1 MNKKQKKRLYKIS
14 AGFLLFAIA
23 LILRKTELFFAPITA
38 VIFFII
44 AYIIVGKDTLLA
56 AYRNIKGGD
65 IFDENFLM
73 GIATLGAFAIG
84 EYPEAVAVILFYEVG
99 ELFQSIAVDKSR
111 KSITELMDIRPD
123 YANLQQADGSIER
136 VDPYDVEIGDIIQ
149 IKPGEKVPI
158 DGIVIKGE
166 AFLDTSALTGESV
179 PRKVGIGDEVL
190 SGFID
195 TNAVLEVRTTKYFAD
210 STASKIL
217 EMVEMASSRKSK
229 QETFITKFAR
239 VYTPIVVFSAIAIAL
254 IPPLFTGFDFITW
267 LYRALTFLV
276 VSCPCALV
284 ISVPLSFFAGIGAAS
299 NIGILVKGSN
309 YLEALANA
317 DIGVFDKTG
326 TLTEGRFEV
335 TDIVCANS
343 GSKSKEEILEMAALA
358 EYYSSHPIALSI
370 KKAYGKDIEEA
381 RISDL
386 EEISG
391 HGIYLKVDSKTVLVG
406 NAKLMD
412 RYQVSME
419 EADVFGTVVYI
430 AIDLEFAGYIVI
442 SDIIK
447 EDAASALSGLKRLGL
462 SKLIMLTGDHKKAA
476 SAVAKDIGLDEVYAE
491 LLPYEKVE
499 MVEKALASKKA
510 DKTLFFVGDGINDAP
525 VLARADIGIAM
536 GGLGSDAAIEAADI
550 VLMTDE
556 PSKLI
561 QAIKL
566 ARRTLRISQENIYF
580 AIGIKIAVLILS
592 ALGLASM
599 WAAIFADTGVAVI
612 AILNSMRNMDTKKL

>member
-1 MNKKQKKRLYKIS
+1 MNKKQKKRLYKIL

-23 LILRKTELFFAPITA
+23 LILRKTELFFAPIS
-38 VIFFII
+38 VIILFII
-44 AYIIVGKDTLLA
+44 AYLIVGRDTLLT
-56 AYRNIKGGD
+56 AYRNIKAGD

-149 IKPGEKVPI
+149 IKPGEKIPI
-158 DGIVIKGE
+158 DGSIVKGE

-190 SGFID
+190 SGFIN
-195 TNAVLEVRTTKYFAD
+195 TNAILEVRTTKYFAD

-217 EMVEMASSRKSK
+217 EMVETASSRKSK

-299 NIGILVKGSN
+299 NLGILVKGSN

-326 TLTEGRFEV
+326 TLTEGKFKV
-335 TDIVCANS
+335 VDIVCASS
-343 GSKSKEEILEMAALA
+343 GDKSKEEILEMAALA
-358 EYYSSHPIALSI
+358 EYYSSHPIATSI
-370 KKAYGKDIEEA
+370 KQAYGKTIEEA

-391 HGIYLKVDSKTVLVG
+391 HGIYLKVDAKTVLVG

-412 RYQVSME
+412 RYQVSVE

-430 AIDLEFAGYIVI
+430 AIDSKLAGYIVI

-447 EDAASALSGLKRLGL
+447 EDAASALSGLKGLGL
-462 SKLIMLTGDHKKAA
+462 SKLIMLTGDHKGAA

-499 MVEKALASKKA
+499 LVEKALASKKA

-561 QAIKL
+561 QAVKL

-580 AIGIKIAVLILS
+580 AIGIKVAVLILS
-592 ALGLASM
+592 ALGFASM